1 MFQYDSLEDDP
12 DRTIGFMP
20 WHTQH
25 YQQQQQ
31 QQQQSLLLDDKSLE
45 TDWIHQQLQFQPL
58 SDQPFDFLDA
68 HASIGSVIT
77 DSASTDTSISQQ
89 LQQQQHQEPQG
100 QSHLQQEHEYQDMDE
115 DEDIWTT
122 DTTPH
127 APYNTL
133 SWDTRNSHFP
143 SYEQT
148 QLADRNIGT
157 PFITEVPRSLF
168 EPLIRRLQDPSN
180 TSVIQETELVKSLQ
194 QAITGLPS
202 IYFYWDQQQHV
213 FKERS
218 THYRLLGVSASA
230 IQPVLDQVLL
240 FGTHIKGLEL
250 VSQQC
255 QLQPEKYGL
264 TGVAFGCCLQD
275 LLMHIQQTTV
285 SVFSTGNQ
293 GSMTVLKLY
302 HSIQNLATVVD
313 KLYGF
318 CRVQQQQQKFTVPKG
333 ASLLNLLQ
341 REISG
346 FDLASNGGNSALYR
360 DICLIV
366 LSYTSVPYSNMLS
379 RWLHFSDTG
388 SSNDLACGDPYNE
401 FFIGE
406 KSSATNK
413 QDLLQ
418 GYKIRSDIE
427 LPYFIDKELA
437 LYILRSGISVRL
449 LKLAK
454 PDHPLFNLNGSISLK
469 FSVSNTDHEEYMCR
483 LQRVCEYIRSCN
495 ATGSFAQHQTTT
507 LAIHNDDHDTNQDAL
522 QHDIPTLPPLADST
536 KQSGFS
542 VELMQLLQD
551 ETNHSIPTFDTITL
565 QSYIVPIQ
573 TWCPLLNESFMISF
587 LTQFKLQSHL
597 SLLYRYFLFGNG
609 TFVNGLKATFFA
621 KIGLNHMGDCWPPK
635 VFSLNLALQSL
646 LLENSQHEYDDL
658 ITFFVRRTTAE
669 SPWSHPHAVEAL
681 SFLQLHYD
689 ATYPLNMVITPAILD
704 KYNRIFTFL
713 IQLLR
718 VATVIKRCF
727 EPLRNLQ
734 WYRTSTRDA
743 ICRYRFQMD
752 QFTSALQSYIHD
764 TAIEATWSSFM
775 HHVQAMQSQQTSSNS
790 NSNSSSSS
798 SKDYVSVIMEP
809 HSFRDYHEHVLDRI
823 LFQCFLKQSQTRI
836 FKVLRPVLQDIVLFS
851 AILDDYAVKD
861 MESEDKLNMKCAR
874 IFDQFKNHARV
885 FVSVLQLLE
894 TKGSGRLSNVLNS
907 TRPSIFNDL
916 YARHEAK
923 NGMDVFVKDLLTRLA
938 LNGYYSI
945 RSGTEAPFSYFNE
958 NSSFN
963 ESRENGDSDTN
974 FTR

>member
-1 MFQYDSLEDDP
+1 MFQYDPLDNDH
-12 DRTIGFMP
+12 DHTVGFMP
-20 WHTQH
+20 WHSRHQQKQQH
-25 YQQQQQ
+25 NPFHT
-31 QQQQSLLLDDKSLE
+31 DKSLE
-45 TDWIHQQLQFQPL
+45 SDWIHQQLHFQPL
-58 SDQPFDFLDA
+58 SDQPFDFLDTN
-68 HASIGSVIT
+68 ASIGSVMT
-77 DSASTDTSISQQ
+77 DGNSTDTSMS
-89 LQQQQHQEPQG
+89 QQHQHQQPQG
-100 QSHLQQEHEYQDMDE
+100 HLHQEHEYQGMNE
-115 DEDIWTT
+115 EEGIWAM
-122 DTTPH
+122 DTTTH

-180 TSVIQETELVKSLQ
+180 TAVIHEAELVKSLI

-202 IYFYWDQQQHV
+202 IYFYWDQQQNA
-213 FKERS
+213 FKQRY

-230 IQPVLDQVLL
+230 IQPVLDQLLL
-240 FGTHIKGLEL
+240 FGTRIKGLEFA
-250 VSQQC
+250 SQQC
-255 QLQPEKYGL
+255 QLQPEIYGL

-285 SVFSTGNQ
+285 TVFSTGNHE
-293 GSMTVLKLY
+293 SMTVLKLY
-302 HSIQNLATVVD
+302 HSIQSLAAIVD
-313 KLYGF
+313 KLHGL
-318 CRVQQQQQKFTVPKG
+318 CQIQQQQQRFTIPKG

-379 RWLHFSDTG
+379 RWLHFNDTG
-388 SSNDLACGDPYNE
+388 SDDQSYGDPYNE
-401 FFIGE
+401 FFIGK
-406 KSSATNK
+406 KSTTNRH
-413 QDLLQ
+413 DLLQ

-427 LPYFIDKELA
+427 LPYFIDKGLA

-449 LKLAK
+449 LNLSK
-454 PDHPLFNLNGSISLK
+454 PDHPLFELNDSISLK
-469 FSVSNTDHEEYMCR
+469 FSMSSTDNEAYMLR
-483 LQRVCEYIRSCN
+483 LQRVCEYIRSYN
-495 ATGSFAQHQTTT
+495 TTGSIAQYRTTT
-507 LAIHNDDHDTNQDAL
+507 VTMDNDDHDTNQGAM
-522 QHDIPTLPPLADST
+522 QHDIPTLPPLADDA

-542 VELMQLLQD
+542 IRLMQLLRD
-551 ETNHSIPTFDTITL
+551 ETSHSIPTFDTITL

-587 LTQFKLQSHL
+587 LNQFKLQSHL

-609 TFVNGLKATFFA
+609 TFVNGLKATLFA
-621 KIGLNHMGDCWPPK
+621 EIGLNHMGDCWPPK
-635 VFSLNLALQSL
+635 VFNLNLALQSL

-658 ITFFVRRTTAE
+658 ITFFVRKTTAD

-681 SFLQLHYD
+681 NFLQLHYD

-734 WYRTSTRDA
+734 WYKTSTRDA

-775 HHVQAMQSQQTSSNS
+775 QHVQAMQSQRTSSNS
-790 NSNSSSSS
+790 NSNSSN
-798 SKDYVSVIMEP
+798 DYVSVIMEP

-836 FKVLRPVLQDIVLFS
+836 FKVLRPVLQDIVFFS
-851 AILDDYAVKD
+851 VILDDYAAKD
-861 MESEDKLNMKCAR
+861 MESEDKLHMKCAR
-874 IFDQFKNHARV
+874 IFDQFKNHSRV

-894 TKGSGRLSNVLNS
+894 TKGSGRLTNVLNS

-963 ESRENGDSDTN
+963 ENGDSDTN

>member
-1 MFQYDSLEDDP
+1 MFQYDPFEDDH
-12 DRTIGFMP
+12 DHTLGFMP
-20 WHTQH
+20 WHSQL
-25 YQQQQQ
+25 QQQ
-31 QQQQSLLLDDKSLE
+31 QQQQSPFHDGKSLGNTQRINKE
-45 TDWIHQQLQFQPL
+45 IESDWIHQQLQFQPL

-77 DSASTDTSISQQ
+77 DSNSTDTSTS
-89 LQQQQHQEPQG
+89 QQQQQQQPQG
-100 QSHLQQEHEYQDMDE
+100 HSHIQQEHEYQDMDE
-115 DEDIWTT
+115 EEDIWATDATT
-122 DTTPH
+122 HEPVK
-127 APYNTL
+127 YNTL
-133 SWDTRNSHFP
+133 SWDTRSSHFP

-157 PFITEVPRSLF
+157 PFITEVPHNLF

-180 TSVIQETELVKSLQ
+180 TVLIHEAELVKGLI

-213 FKERS
+213 FKQRY
-218 THYRLLGVSASA
+218 THYRILGVSASA

-240 FGTHIKGLEL
+240 FGTRIKGLEL
-250 VSQQC
+250 VAQQC
-255 QLQPEKYGL
+255 QLQPEMYGL

-285 SVFSTGNQ
+285 SVFSTGNHA
-293 GSMTVLKLY
+293 SMTVLKLY
-302 HSIQNLATVVD
+302 HSIQSLAILVD
-313 KLYGF
+313 KLYGL
-318 CRVQQQQQKFTVPKG
+318 CQIQQQQQQFTIPKG

-360 DICLIV
+360 DICLII

-379 RWLHFSDTG
+379 RWLHFTDTG
-388 SSNDLACGDPYNE
+388 SDDQAHGDPYSE
-401 FFIGE
+401 FFISE
-406 KSSATNK
+406 KSTTTNRH
-413 QDLLQ
+413 DLLQ

-449 LKLAK
+449 LKLTK
-454 PDHPLFNLNGSISLK
+454 PDHPLFDLNDSISLK
-469 FSVSNTDHEEYMCR
+469 FSLSNTENEEER
-483 LQRVCEYIRSCN
+483 LQRVCDCIRSYN
-495 ATGSFAQHQTTT
+495 TTGSITQQQTTASAST
-507 LAIHNDDHDTNQDAL
+507 NDDDHDTSQDTM
-522 QHDIPTLPPLADST
+522 QHDIPTLPPLPVDT
-536 KQSGFS
+536 KQSDFS
-542 VELMQLLQD
+542 IKLMQLLQD
-551 ETNHSIPTFDTITL
+551 ETNHSIPTLDTITL

-587 LTQFKLQSHL
+587 LNHFKLQSHL
-597 SLLYRYFLFGNG
+597 SLLHRYFLFGNG

-635 VFSLNLALQSL
+635 MSNLNLALQSL

-658 ITFFVRRTTAE
+658 ITFFVRKTTPE

-734 WYRTSTRDA
+734 WYKTSTRDA

-775 HHVQAMQSQQTSSNS
+775 QHVQAMQSQQTSSNS

-798 SKDYVSVIMEP
+798 SKAYVSVIMEP

-836 FKVLRPVLQDIVLFS
+836 FKVLRPVLQDIVFFS
-851 AILDDYAVKD
+851 VILDDYAVRD

-916 YARHEAK
+916 TF
-923 NGMDVFVKDLLTRLA
+923 MDMQ
-938 LNGYYSI
+938 S
-945 RSGTEAPFSYFNE
+945 
-958 NSSFN
+958 
-963 ESRENGDSDTN
+963 
-974 FTR
+974 